1 MIQTLQ
7 SRNVTI
13 RDLIDNFKLELV
25 RNENFFR
32 EWQDNLPEISEAEKA
47 FLDRVKEGYFNLI
60 EYPPLLEKTVQI
72 TILSPLLFVGG
83 FFLPPFHIRSEKSI
97 EITAEDEGII
107 VRGQADLIILKDDL
121 WVLTIESKENSFSVE
136 VGLAQLLT
144 YILAA
149 PSAKSRPNFGLI
161 VAGGSFMFIKLV
173 CGERNQYGRS
183 RIFEIAN
190 PGNELYTVLA
200 ILKRL
205 GQL

>member
-1 MIQTLQ
+1 MVQSLQ
-7 SRNVTI
+7 ARNVTL
-13 RDLIDNFKLELV
+13 RDLIDDFKLELV
-25 RNENFFR
+25 RNEHFFR

-47 FLDRVKEGYFNLI
+47 FLDRVKESYFNLI

-72 TILSPLLFVGG
+72 TILGPLLFAGG

-97 EITAEDEGII
+97 EITAEDDGVI

-144 YILAA
+144 YMLAA
-149 PSAKSRPNFGLI
+149 PDAKSHPSFGLI

-173 CGERNQYGRS
+173 CRERNQYGRS

-190 PGNELYTVLA
+190 PGDELYAVLA

>member
-1 MIQTLQ
+1 MVQTVQ
-7 SRNVTI
+7 ARNVTL

-25 RNENFFR
+25 QDEQFFR
-32 EWQDNLPEISEAEKA
+32 EWQDDLSSISDAEKA
-47 FLDRVKEGYFNLI
+47 FLDLVKQSYFNLI

-72 TILSPLLFVGG
+72 TILSPLLFAGG

-97 EITAEDEGII
+97 EVTAEDEGII
-107 VRGQADLIILKDDL
+107 LRGQADLIILKDDL
-121 WVLTIESKENSFSVE
+121 WVLAIESKENSFSVE

-144 YILAA
+144 YMLAA
-149 PSAKSRPNFGLI
+149 PNAKSHPSFGLI

>member
-1 MIQTLQ
+1 MTQTLQ
-7 SRNVTI
+7 ARNVTL

-25 RNENFFR
+25 RNEHFFR
-32 EWQDNLPEISEAEKA
+32 EWQDNLPEISEAERA
-47 FLDRVKEGYFNLI
+47 FLDRVKESYFNLI

-72 TILSPLLFVGG
+72 TILSPLLFASG
-83 FFLPPFHIRSEKSI
+83 FFLSPFHIRSEKSI

-107 VRGQADLIILKDDL
+107 IRGQADVIILKNDL

-144 YILAA
+144 YMLAA
-149 PSAKSRPNFGLI
+149 PDAKSRPSFGLI

-173 CGERNQYGRS
+173 CGEQNQYGRS

-190 PGNELYTVLA
+190 PGNELYAVLA